1 MPHVLGRV
9 NVVNMP
15 LLSKVSHRFNA
26 NPSKTA
32 VFGAFFFFLFL
43 DLSNSPVV
51 TEQLGRKSLCLTHN
65 EAKQYQNFRAWSRG
79 KFIAGP
85 CKEMGTSQLEKP
97 KILKG
102 F

>member
-32 VFGAFFFFLFL
+32 VFGAFFFF
-43 DLSNSPVV
+43 SVS
-51 TEQLGRKSLCLTHN
+51 
-65 EAKQYQNFRAWSRG
+65 
-79 KFIAGP
+79 
-85 CKEMGTSQLEKP
+85 
-97 KILKG
+97 
-102 F
+102 